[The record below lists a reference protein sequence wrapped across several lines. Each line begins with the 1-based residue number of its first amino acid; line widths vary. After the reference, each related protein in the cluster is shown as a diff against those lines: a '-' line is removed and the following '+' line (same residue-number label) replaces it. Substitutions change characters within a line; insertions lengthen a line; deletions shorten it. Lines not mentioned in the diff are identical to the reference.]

1 MWRDILDRKKLKFY
15 TVTEEYMIYL
25 KKYDEKVMDNR
36 GIKNKRP
43 YIGVLFEID
52 RKKYLAPL
60 SSPKPKHLTMKNSL
74 DFVKI
79 NQGKFGVINLN
90 NMFPVIEEVIIEKN
104 INLEEDNKYK
114 ELLVNQLDWCNKM
127 ENRDNIYRKAEKL
140 YKEILNKKEQSRFWN
155 RCCDFSLLEEKA
167 IEFILLKRE

>member
-1 MWRDILDRKKLKFY
+1 MDNKKLKFY

-155 RCCDFSLLEEKA
+155 RCCNFSLLEEKA
-167 IEFILLKRE
+167 IEFISLEVNID

>member
-1 MWRDILDRKKLKFY
+1 MDNKKLKFY

-36 GIKNKRP
+36 GVKNKRP

-90 NMFPVIEEVIIEKN
+90 NIFPVIEEVIIEKN

-155 RCCDFSLLEEKA
+155 RCCNFSLLEEKA
-167 IEFILLKRE
+167 IEFISLEVNID

>member
-1 MWRDILDRKKLKFY
+1 MDNKKLKFY

-36 GIKNKRP
+36 GVKNKRP

-155 RCCDFSLLEEKA
+155 RCCNFSLLEEKA
-167 IEFILLKRE
+167 IEFISFKKRIEN

>member
-1 MWRDILDRKKLKFY
+1 MDNKKLKFY

-36 GIKNKRP
+36 GVKNKRP

-127 ENRDNIYRKAEKL
+127 ENRDNIYRKVEKL

-167 IEFILLKRE
+167 IEFILLERE

>member
-1 MWRDILDRKKLKFY
+1 MDNKKLKFY

-36 GIKNKRP
+36 GVKNKRP

-60 SSPKPKHLTMKNSL
+60 SSPKPKYLTMKNSL

-167 IEFILLKRE
+167 IEFISLEVNID

>member
-1 MWRDILDRKKLKFY
+1 MDNKKLKFY

-36 GIKNKRP
+36 GVKNKRP

-114 ELLVNQLDWCNKM
+114 ELLVNQLNWCNKM
-127 ENRDNIYRKAEKL
+127 ENRDNIYRKTEKL

-155 RCCDFSLLEEKA
+155 RCCNFSLLEEKA

>member
-1 MWRDILDRKKLKFY
+1 MDKKKLKFY

-25 KKYDEKVMDNR
+25 KKYDEKIMDNR

>member
-1 MWRDILDRKKLKFY
+1 MDNKKLKFY
-15 TVTEEYMIYL
+15 IVTEEYMIYL

-36 GIKNKRP
+36 GVKNKRP

-90 NMFPVIEEVIIEKN
+90 NMFPVVEEVIIEKN

-127 ENRDNIYRKAEKL
+127 ENRDNIYRKVEKL

-167 IEFILLKRE
+167 IEFILLERE

>member
-1 MWRDILDRKKLKFY
+1 MDNKKLKFY

-104 INLEEDNKYK
+104 INLEKDNKYK

>member
-1 MWRDILDRKKLKFY
+1 MDNKKLKFY

-36 GIKNKRP
+36 GVKNKRP

-155 RCCDFSLLEEKA
+155 RCCNFSLLEEKA

>member
-1 MWRDILDRKKLKFY
+1 MDNKKLKFY
-15 TVTEEYMIYL
+15 IVTEEYMSYL
-25 KKYDEKVMDNR
+25 KEYDEKVMDNR
-36 GIKNKRP
+36 GVKNKRP

-140 YKEILNKKEQSRFWN
+140 YKEILNKREQSRFWN

>member
-1 MWRDILDRKKLKFY
+1 MDNKKLKFY

-36 GIKNKRP
+36 GVKNKRP

-90 NMFPVIEEVIIEKN
+90 NMFPVVEEVIIEKN

-127 ENRDNIYRKAEKL
+127 ENRDNIYRKVEKL

>member
-1 MWRDILDRKKLKFY
+1 MDNKKLKFY

-36 GIKNKRP
+36 GVKNKRP

-90 NMFPVIEEVIIEKN
+90 NMFPVVEEVIIEKN

-127 ENRDNIYRKAEKL
+127 ENRDNIYRKVEKL

-167 IEFILLKRE
+167 IEFILLERE

>member
-1 MWRDILDRKKLKFY
+1 MDNKKLKFY

-79 NQGKFGVINLN
+79 NQGEFGVINLN
-90 NMFPVIEEVIIEKN
+90 NMFPVVEEVITEKN
-104 INLEEDNKYK
+104 INLEKDNKYK

-140 YKEILNKKEQSRFWN
+140 YNEILNRREQSRFWN
-155 RCCDFSLLEEKA
+155 RCCNFSLLEEKA
-167 IEFILLKRE
+167 IEFISLEVNID

>member
-1 MWRDILDRKKLKFY
+1 MDNKKLKFY

-36 GIKNKRP
+36 GVKNKRP

-167 IEFILLKRE
+167 IEFISFKKRIEN

>member
-1 MWRDILDRKKLKFY
+1 MDRKKLKFY
-15 TVTEEYMIYL
+15 IVTEEYMSYL
-25 KKYDEKVMDNR
+25 KEYDEKVMDNR
-36 GIKNKRP
+36 EVKNKRP

-127 ENRDNIYRKAEKL
+127 ENRDNIYRKTEKL

>member
-1 MWRDILDRKKLKFY
+1 MDNKKLKFY
-15 TVTEEYMIYL
+15 IVTEEYMIYL

-36 GIKNKRP
+36 GVKNKRP

-155 RCCDFSLLEEKA
+155 RCCNFSLLEEKA
-167 IEFILLKRE
+167 IEFISLEVNID

>member
-1 MWRDILDRKKLKFY
+1 MDNKKLKFY

-36 GIKNKRP
+36 GVKNKRP

-155 RCCDFSLLEEKA
+155 RCCNFSLLEEKA
-167 IEFILLKRE
+167 IEFIL

>member
-1 MWRDILDRKKLKFY
+1 MDNKKLKFY
-15 TVTEEYMIYL
+15 TVTEEYMTYL

-36 GIKNKRP
+36 GVKNKRP

-127 ENRDNIYRKAEKL
+127 ENRDNIYRKTEKL

>member
-1 MWRDILDRKKLKFY
+1 MDNKKLKFY

-36 GIKNKRP
+36 GVKNKRP
-43 YIGVLFEID
+43 CIGVLFEID

-79 NQGKFGVINLN
+79 DEGIFGVINLN

-140 YKEILNKKEQSRFWN
+140 YKEILNKKEN
-155 RCCDFSLLEEKA
+155 RVNFGIDVVIFLY
-167 IEFILLKRE
+167 

>member
-1 MWRDILDRKKLKFY
+1 MDNKKLKFY

-167 IEFILLKRE
+167 IEFISLEVDID

>member
-1 MWRDILDRKKLKFY
+1 MDKKKLKFY
-15 TVTEEYMIYL
+15 IVTEEYMSYL

-167 IEFILLKRE
+167 IEFISLEVNID

>member
-1 MWRDILDRKKLKFY
+1 MDKKKLKFY
-15 TVTEEYMIYL
+15 IVTEEYMSYL

-155 RCCDFSLLEEKA
+155 RCCNFSLLEEKA
-167 IEFILLKRE
+167 IEFISFKKRIEN

>member
-1 MWRDILDRKKLKFY
+1 MDNKKLKFY

-36 GIKNKRP
+36 GVKNKRP

-90 NMFPVIEEVIIEKN
+90 NMFPVVEEVITEKN
-104 INLEEDNKYK
+104 INLEKDNKYK

-155 RCCDFSLLEEKA
+155 RCCNFSLLEEKA

>member
-1 MWRDILDRKKLKFY
+1 MDNKKLKFY

-36 GIKNKRP
+36 GVKNKRP

-167 IEFILLKRE
+167 IEFISLEVNID

>member
-1 MWRDILDRKKLKFY
+1 MDNKKLKFY

-36 GIKNKRP
+36 GVKNKRP

-155 RCCDFSLLEEKA
+155 RCCNFSLLEEKA
-167 IEFILLKRE
+167 IEFISLEVNID

>member
-1 MWRDILDRKKLKFY
+1 LDNKKLKFY

-36 GIKNKRP
+36 GVKNKRP

-140 YKEILNKKEQSRFWN
+140 YKEILNKKEQNRFWN
-155 RCCDFSLLEEKA
+155 RCCNFSLLEEKA
-167 IEFILLKRE
+167 IEFISLEVNID

>member
-1 MWRDILDRKKLKFY
+1 MDNKKLKFY
-15 TVTEEYMIYL
+15 TVTEEYMTYL

-36 GIKNKRP
+36 GVKNKRP

-167 IEFILLKRE
+167 IEFISLEVNID

>member
-1 MWRDILDRKKLKFY
+1 MDNKKLKFY

-25 KKYDEKVMDNR
+25 KKCDEKVMDNR

-167 IEFILLKRE
+167 IEFISLEVNID

>member
-1 MWRDILDRKKLKFY
+1 MDNKKLKFY

-36 GIKNKRP
+36 GVKNKRP

>member
-1 MWRDILDRKKLKFY
+1 MDNKKLKFY
-15 TVTEEYMIYL
+15 IVTEEYMSYL
-25 KKYDEKVMDNR
+25 KEYDEKAMDNR
-36 GIKNKRP
+36 GVKNKRP

-167 IEFILLKRE
+167 IEFISLEVNID

>member
-1 MWRDILDRKKLKFY
+1 MDNKKLKFY

-36 GIKNKRP
+36 GVKNKRP

-90 NMFPVIEEVIIEKN
+90 NMIPVSLEYVKQIDFSLYDEKYVGLLKKQAIW
-104 INLEEDNKYK
+104 INKNSPKIKSKTL
-114 ELLVNQLDWCNKM
+114 
-127 ENRDNIYRKAEKL
+127 KL
-140 YKEILNKKEQSRFWN
+140 YNFIVTRENTIFHKRSN
-155 RCCDFSLLEEKA
+155 DFRLLEEKSL
-167 IEFILLKRE
+167 EYFSKK

>member
-1 MWRDILDRKKLKFY
+1 MDKKKLKFY
-15 TVTEEYMIYL
+15 IVTEEYMSYL

>member
-1 MWRDILDRKKLKFY
+1 MDNKKLKFY

-36 GIKNKRP
+36 GVKNKRP

-167 IEFILLKRE
+167 IEFISLEVDID

>member
-1 MWRDILDRKKLKFY
+1 MDNKKLKFY

-155 RCCDFSLLEEKA
+155 RCCNFSLLEEKA

>member
-1 MWRDILDRKKLKFY
+1 MDNKKLKFY

-36 GIKNKRP
+36 GVKNKRP

-140 YKEILNKKEQSRFWN
+140 YKEILNKKEQNRFWN
-155 RCCDFSLLEEKA
+155 RCCNFSLLEEKA
-167 IEFILLKRE
+167 IEFISLEVNID

>member
-1 MWRDILDRKKLKFY
+1 MDNKKLKFY

-36 GIKNKRP
+36 GVKNKRP

-52 RKKYLAPL
+52 KKKYLAPL

-167 IEFILLKRE
+167 IEFISLEVNID

>member
-1 MWRDILDRKKLKFY
+1 MDNKKLKFY

-36 GIKNKRP
+36 GVKNKRP

-90 NMFPVIEEVIIEKN
+90 NMFPVIEELIIEKN

-167 IEFILLKRE
+167 IEFISLEVDID